1 MKKTLLVVLLALTLV
16 FSFSVLAMAADEA
29 LTVKGDY
36 TAAAKADKVTINVE
50 ATGLTVGQEYYLQ
63 IGGTTGTKVTAD
75 ATTETLSIEYING
88 EAWAD
93 FGDQQVGEIALM
105 KTKSGEETGDVTV
118 KTVAGPKVKVGR
130 SDNSL
135 TAKVASGQTGFNGV
149 EMSGKTITVTT
160 NQTSVKLDLTTKD
173 GGSLV
178 GVTSPLTVSAN
189 TTVKVAAENKVEE
202 TYEIKFVKSNVV
214 ISEPFAKANGTD
226 AFDVE
231 DGSIAVENGAGS
243 IYVTITGAEN
253 MTVTGATKTSGD
265 TYKVAY
271 TAADKDVTV
280 TVKQGTTTV
289 ASAKYD
295 LVRPSLKLIY
305 ANDDD
310 TTKKA
315 DEIEKFSSNFA
326 ATYTFDKDWDE
337 IFLLPVADC
346 ASKFVK
352 SIEVEGDEVDEDEW
366 YSQKLKKSS
375 YELEI
380 EVTVEVGTD
389 KVSETYTLYLSN
401 EEYEGA
407 EISSFTAGTKKDSD
421 AYLTFVGSK
430 KLYAFIP
437 YEDKGDEIYFQ
448 VLTGDD
454 EDIVVYDGEVEED
467 GDATKKYYESKDLK
481 KVTIEDDY
489 GFISEYEVVVIT
501 CDEKKADDNAE
512 LDDLELKTG
521 KKESSIKTEV
531 DLTPEFD
538 ADTKAYTADVD
549 DDQEYGKITLKTAEN
564 TSYVFINGEYVGS
577 GSKKAMSAIIELED
591 GSNKFEIVVVAEDC
605 ESTETYTLTIGA
617 GGTQLKSLTVT
628 GLSKYMSPSFKADS
642 LNYLGYTSAASI
654 TMTATAENAACSV
667 TIAGRGNKTGAGS
680 ATGTFNLAE
689 GLNVFTVTCY
699 QKGETTTSYSVSI
712 YRIPD
717 AKTIKVSNQNVTVNG
732 AAKTLTAYNINGN
745 NFLQLRD
752 VAMLLNG
759 TSKNFAVDFN
769 DGTQSAYLTSGS
781 AYSANGTENAAI
793 SNYTRAAVS
802 TQKFYLDNTLVY
814 PVAFNIDGSNY
825 VMLRDLGVLLNFGIT
840 FSGTGSSGTIA
851 INTNT
856 AYVPGK

>member
-16 FSFSVLAMAADEA
+16 FSFSVLAMAAGEA

-63 IGGTTGTKVTAD
+63 IGETTGTKVTAD

-105 KTKSGEETGDVTV
+105 KTKSGEENEDVNV

-149 EMSGKTITVTT
+149 EMSGKTITVIT

-178 GVTSPLTVSAN
+178 DVTSPLTVSAN

-315 DEIEKFSSNFA
+315 DEIEKFSSNLA

-667 TIAGRGNKTGAGS
+667 TIAGRSNKTGAGS

>member
-63 IGGTTGTKVTAD
+63 IGETTGTKVTAD

-105 KTKSGEETGDVTV
+105 KTKSGGETEDVTV

-231 DGSIAVENGAGS
+231 DGSIAVKNGAGS

-253 MTVTGATKTSGD
+253 MTVTGATKASGD

-315 DEIEKFSSNFA
+315 DEIEKFSSNLA

>member
-63 IGGTTGTKVTAD
+63 IGETTGTKVTAD

-105 KTKSGEETGDVTV
+105 KTKSGEETEDVTV

-315 DEIEKFSSNFA
+315 DEIEKFSSNLA

-667 TIAGRGNKTGAGS
+667 TIAGRDNKTGAGS